1 MSEDKRV
8 DPTLAERVTPELT
21 AAVKAAAEDGKIT
34 CARLRA
40 LAEDASVSYKVAGAA
55 ADLSEIRVHDC
66 GLGCF

>member
-8 DPTLAERVTPELT
+8 DPALAERVTPELT
-21 AAVKAAAEDGKIT
+21 AAVTAVAEDGKIT

-40 LAEDASVSYKVAGAA
+40 VAEDTGVSYKVAGAA
-55 ADLSEIRVHDC
+55 ADLSGLRVHDC